1 MQGGAS
7 VSRASHE
14 RNRQLVDL
22 SKGNTL
28 EPQSGF
34 LPQTL
39 ALFST
44 GHNEEDPWGW
54 DGVQ

>member
-1 MQGGAS
+1 MRSNMQGGAS

-14 RNRQLVDL
+14 RNRQLVDP

-28 EPQSGF
+28 KPRNPGSY
-34 LPQTL
+34 PTL

-44 GHNEEDPWGW
+44 GHNEEVLWG
-54 DGVQ
+54 